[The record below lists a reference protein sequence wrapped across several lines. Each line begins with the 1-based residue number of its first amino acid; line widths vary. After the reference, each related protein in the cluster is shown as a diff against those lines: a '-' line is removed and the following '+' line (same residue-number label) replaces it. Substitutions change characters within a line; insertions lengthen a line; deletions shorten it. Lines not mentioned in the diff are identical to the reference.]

1 MLTVEL
7 TDGVN
12 VVTEDITITVEN
24 DPIDDPTIPTL
35 DVVSSIFT
43 ENDPSDEL
51 VVTAADDDFDVLTV
65 TLSGADA
72 ALFSL
77 QGDTV
82 DMAPFATIAFN
93 ASPDFENPTDADG
106 DNVYELTVEVTDGVN
121 VVTEDITIT
130 VENDPSDDSAGGSAK
145 SSVLETEASLAD
157 ESNTVLASFGVE
169 NEGLVDLTETALS
182 PVTLSDI
189 ESLDVMPE
197 ATFSVENDVEFGT
210 ADSDAIALEMQFA
223 ADLLMLQE
231 SAIDVDA

>member
-1 MLTVEL
+1 MEGDSFTGVFASGQDFDGFGGLLTVTLSGLDAALFDLSGNTSDPFSVFAEINFIAPPDFETPLDANGDNIYVLTVEL

-24 DPIDDPTIPTL
+24 DPNDD
-35 DVVSSIFT
+35 
-43 ENDPSDEL
+43 
-51 VVTAADDDFDVLTV
+51 A
-65 TLSGADA
+65 
-72 ALFSL
+72 
-77 QGDTV
+77 
-82 DMAPFATIAFN
+82 
-93 ASPDFENPTDADG
+93 
-106 DNVYELTVEVTDGVN
+106 
-121 VVTEDITIT
+121 
-130 VENDPSDDSAGGSAK
+130 AGGSAK

-189 ESLDVMPE
+189 ESLDVIPE

-210 ADSDAIALEMQFA
+210 GDSDAIALEMQFA